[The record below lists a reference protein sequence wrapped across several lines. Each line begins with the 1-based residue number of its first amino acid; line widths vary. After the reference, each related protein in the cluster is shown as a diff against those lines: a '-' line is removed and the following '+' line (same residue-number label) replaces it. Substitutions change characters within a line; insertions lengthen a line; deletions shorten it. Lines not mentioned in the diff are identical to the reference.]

1 MRIRPYQDDDR
12 DEVTSLWR
20 QTFPGEP
27 HNEPNAVIDA
37 KLAVDR
43 LLFVA
48 RDQGKVIGTAMAG
61 YDGHRGWLY
70 SVAVD
75 PDRQRQGI
83 GRQLVDYA
91 VDVLKTKGCVKIN
104 LQVRATNAGVVAFY
118 EALGFVVEDRISM
131 GKLLTH

>member
-48 RDQGKVIGTAMAG
+48 RDQGKIIGTAMAG

>member
-48 RDQGKVIGTAMAG
+48 RDQGKIIGTSMAG

-83 GRQLVDYA
+83 GRQLMDYA

>member
-48 RDQGKVIGTAMAG
+48 RDQGKIIGTAMAG
-61 YDGHRGWLY
+61 YDGHR
-70 SVAVD
+70 
-75 PDRQRQGI
+75 P
-83 GRQLVDYA
+83 
-91 VDVLKTKGCVKIN
+91 
-104 LQVRATNAGVVAFY
+104 
-118 EALGFVVEDRISM
+118 FVVLNPR
-131 GKLLTH
+131 L

>member
-1 MRIRPYQDDDR
+1 MRIRPFQEDDR
-12 DEVTSLWR
+12 DEVTSIWR
-20 QTFPGEP
+20 QTFPSEP
-27 HNEPNAVIDA
+27 HNEPNAVIDT

-48 RDQGKVIGTAMAG
+48 RDQGKIIGTAMAG

-75 PDRQRQGI
+75 PDRQRLGI
-83 GRQLVDYA
+83 GRQLVDHA

-118 EALGFVVEDRISM
+118 EALGFVTEDRISM

>member
-1 MRIRPYQDDDR
+1 
-12 DEVTSLWR
+12 
-20 QTFPGEP
+20 
-27 HNEPNAVIDA
+27 
-37 KLAVDR
+37 
-43 LLFVA
+43 
-48 RDQGKVIGTAMAG
+48 MAG

-83 GRQLVDYA
+83 GRQLMDYA

>member
-1 MRIRPYQDDDR
+1 MRIRPFQEDDR

-48 RDQGKVIGTAMAG
+48 RDQGKIIGTAMAG